1 MKRTFSVRQFAL
13 LFVLCLGVF
22 GAQSQ
27 CSRVADDVMAPTGS
41 LVGAGGGDDDCT
53 DDCDRVAR
61 RARKDEDKQFGRNIR
76 NCERDRRRVGKDE
89 VACLQS
95 EAERHREALQ
105 SIATTHADCIAECGG
120 FGEVDDCIEFCEREG
135 RRQEKEER
143 KIHKKILRA
152 CRGGSDD
159 DDDDDDDD
167 DGTIP
172 GGTGGGAADGRS
184 GGEGNNPCSDAENAR
199 YEAALADIEAWV
211 EECAS
216 RCHDQGGGGAGQ

>member
-1 MKRTFSVRQFAL
+1 MKRPFSVRQFAL
-13 LFVLCLGVF
+13 LFVLSFGIF

-27 CSRVADDVMAPTGS
+27 CSRVADDVTAPSGS

-53 DDCDRVAR
+53 DDCNRDAR
-61 RARKDEDKQFGRNIR
+61 RARKDEDKESKRNIR
-76 NCERDRRRVGKDE
+76 NCERDRNRVGKDE
-89 VACLQS
+89 VSCLQS
-95 EAERHREALQ
+95 EAGRHREALQ
-105 SIATTHADCIAECGG
+105 EIATTQADCIAECGG
-120 FGEVDDCIEFCEREG
+120 FDSIDDCIDFCEREG
-135 RRQEKEER
+135 RRQKEDEK

-159 DDDDDDDD
+159 GDDDDDD

-184 GGEGNNPCSDAENAR
+184 GGDGNNPCTDAENAR
-199 YEAALADIEAWV
+199 YEQALADIEAWV